1 MKEQREGFRSFMGL
15 ALEEARA
22 ASDRG
27 EVPVGAV
34 VVQGETVLARAGNRT
49 RELSDPT
56 AHAEM
61 LAIREA
67 CAALGS
73 ERLVGCD
80 LYVTLE
86 PCPMCAPAIAQARI
100 DRLVFGAYDPG
111 LGAAGS
117 VFSLVERPEYNH
129 RVEVIAGVMEAECRA
144 QLTAFFADR
153 RCR

>member
-1 MKEQREGFRSFMGL
+1 MIQ
-15 ALEEARA
+15 AIQA
-22 ASDRG
+22 ASHARTLG

-34 VVQGETVLARAGNRT
+34 LVSGDRLVATGWNT
-49 RELSDPT
+49 RESAPDPT
-56 AHAEM
+56 GHAELM
-61 LAIREA
+61 ALRLGAE
-67 CAALGS
+67 ALGRW
-73 ERLVGCD
+73 RLNGCT

>member
-1 MKEQREGFRSFMGL
+1 MAHRDWMTL
-15 ALEEARA
+15 AIQAAEHARTL
-22 ASDRG
+22 G

-34 VVQGETVLARAGNRT
+34 LVSGDRLVSTGWNT
-49 RELSDPT
+49 RESAPDPT
-56 AHAEM
+56 GHAELM
-61 LAIREA
+61 ALRLGAE
-67 CAALGS
+67 ALGRW
-73 ERLVGCD
+73 RLNGCT

-86 PCPMCAPAIAQARI
+86 PCPMCGPAIAQARI

-144 QLTAFFADR
+144 QLTAFFAER
-153 RCR
+153 RGR

>member
-1 MKEQREGFRSFMGL
+1 MAHRDWMNQAIL
-15 ALEEARA
+15 A
-22 ASDRG
+22 ASHARTLG

-34 VVQGETVLARAGNRT
+34 LVSGDRLVATGWNT
-49 RELSDPT
+49 RESAPDPT
-56 AHAEM
+56 GHAELM
-61 LAIREA
+61 ALRLGAE
-67 CAALGS
+67 ALGRW
-73 ERLVGCD
+73 RLNGCT